1 MYGIIYTVKKTR
13 PHKKREVIKMTQF
26 EKDIKH
32 FTDELDMGIISYF
45 TVKETDDIL
54 IIETDEEIF
63 YYSKETKKEI

>member
-1 MYGIIYTVKKTR
+1 MYGIIYTVKEIIQ
-13 PHKKREVIKMTQF
+13 HKKREVIKMTQF

-45 TVKETDDIL
+45 TVKETDNIL

>member
-1 MYGIIYTVKKTR
+1 
-13 PHKKREVIKMTQF
+13 MTQF

-45 TVKETDDIL
+45 TVKEADDIL

-63 YYSKETKKEI
+63 YYSKETKKEIW